1 MLLSY
6 NNNEQLPD
14 SHRDILSVTSPILG
28 TFWKIR
34 VIQPPWYNPEVGE
47 TPSSSFHI
55 YCSQMDDHHV
65 PIHVLR
71 LHTSITFIHIG
82 KNNTVWLPCGLP
94 HDYISLLSSKK
105 LSDSENRR
113 MVGMLSCSHVA
124 SNMTIF
130 AFFHWKSLVTQRAG
144 EGLAPLWFL
153 LWLDLLLL
161 FHNIW
166 PHKRNK
172 SFLIL
177 VSLASVESLC
187 RFYVDILQA
196 QLGGVLKTRVT
207 SDNSWGNS
215 EMPKTQ
221 VATDI

>member
-1 MLLSY
+1 MKSSCTPI
-6 NNNEQLPD
+6 QD
-14 SHRDILSVTSPILG
+14 VTS
-28 TFWKIR
+28 TC
-34 VIQPPWYNPEVGE
+34 
-47 TPSSSFHI
+47 SSFHM
-55 YCSQMDDHHV
+55 YCSQMVGYV
-65 PIHVLR
+65 PIHVL
-71 LHTSITFIHIG
+71 SIYFDLLIAFNHIWD
-82 KNNTVWLPCGLP
+82 KITVWLPCGLP

-166 PHKRNK
+166 PGKSNK
-172 SFLIL
+172 SFLLL
-177 VSLASVESLC
+177 VSLAGVESLF